1 MGAHLSLVVIFLQ
14 TNTYQGIIITDR
26 VNTYYVFTYI
36 CGELQWSI
44 GSGFDHAVVGYNSH
58 GDYFY
63 NTPGSGYENIAVI
76 VSCSF
81 QLVGNRRRR
90 NIQQLLNM
98 EGILPSPPNPPLT
111 ACQYRIQNDRTSIPD
126 AKILQIFEKLPEC
139 PPNSQL
145 VIADFLFEPDSTKA
159 ACYRSKFQVCPES
172 VGVQVPL
179 RSFAFVQ
186 QCCYNY
192 SNG

>member
-1 MGAHLSLVVIFLQ
+1 MRCIRNDFFQ

-63 NTPGSGYENIAVI
+63 NTPGSGYENIADI

-81 QLVGNRRRR
+81 QVGNRRRR
-90 NIQQLLNM
+90 NTQPQESMQGVLPYNTPNPVEMCSDKIDIDRNSISDDKILHIL
-98 EGILPSPPNPPLT
+98 EILP
-111 ACQYRIQNDRTSIPD
+111 D
-126 AKILQIFEKLPEC
+126 C
-139 PPNSQL
+139 PPTSHL
-145 VIADFLFEPDSTKA
+145 VEVDHLFEPDSTKA
-159 ACYRSKFQVCPES
+159 ACFRSKIQVNPANI
-172 VGVQVPL
+172 GAHVQRPYT
-179 RSFAFVQ
+179 FVQ
-186 QCCYNY
+186 QCCY

>member
-1 MGAHLSLVVIFLQ
+1 MIFLQ
-14 TNTYQGIIITDR
+14 TNTYQGIIITDG

-63 NTPGSGYENIAVI
+63 NTPGSGYENIADI

-81 QLVGNRRRR
+81 KVGNRIRRQNTPQESMQGALPYNSSAVKTCSEKIVIDR
-90 NIQQLLNM
+90 NSILDDKIQQVLKN
-98 EGILPSPPNPPLT
+98 LP
-111 ACQYRIQNDRTSIPD
+111 D
-126 AKILQIFEKLPEC
+126 C
-139 PPNSQL
+139 PPNSHL
-145 VIADFLFEPDSTKA
+145 VEVDRLFEPDSTKA
-159 ACYRSKFQVCPES
+159 ACFRSKIQFDPKNIAT
-172 VGVQVPL
+172 VQ
-179 RSFAFVQ
+179 RQYTFVQ
-186 QCCYNY
+186 QCCY